1 MFSSARSRPE
11 RLSAVKLVVQMPA
24 LNEEKTLV
32 QVIRGIPRDIPG
44 IDATQVVV
52 VDDGSTDRT
61 GELARAEGAVVV
73 RHESPRGVGAAFR
86 SGIQKSTELDAD
98 IIVTIDSDGQFN
110 PADIPTLIEPI
121 LDGRADFVTASRFK
135 DKRLIP
141 EMPGLKKWGNDM
153 IARWVSSMTGQRF
166 HDVSCGFRAYSKDAY
181 LRLVLTGDFTY
192 THEVFLALAFAR
204 VPIAE
209 VPIQVRGV
217 REHGASR
224 VASNL
229 FHYGRQTALIILRTY
244 RDYRPLRFFAH
255 LAAYAGVVSL
265 GFFMFLMSVK
275 IRTGGFTPH
284 KWAGVAAIVFGG
296 AALLLLLVGVV
307 AEMLDRARITQEEA
321 LFRIRRLEGEVRTL
335 REQRAKHA
343 AQTGSDT

>member
-1 MFSSARSRPE
+1 M
-11 RLSAVKLVVQMPA
+11 KLVVQMPA
-24 LNEEKTLV
+24 LNEEKTIA
-32 QVIRGIPRDIPG
+32 QVMLGIPRDIPG
-44 IDATQVVV
+44 IHETQVVV

-61 GELARAEGAVVV
+61 GELARAHGAVVV
-73 RHESPRGVGAAFR
+73 RHDTPRGVGAAFR
-86 SGIQKSTELDAD
+86 SGIQKSTELGAD

-110 PADIPTLIEPI
+110 PSDIPTLLQPI

-135 DKRLIP
+135 DKDLAP
-141 EMPGLKKWGNDM
+141 DMPGLKKWGNDM

-209 VPIQVRGV
+209 VPIKVRGV
-217 REHGASR
+217 REHGDSR

-229 FHYGRQTALIILRTY
+229 FHYGRQTAMIILRTY
-244 RDYRPLRFFAH
+244 RDYRPLRFFTH
-255 LAAYAGVVSL
+255 LAAYIGLASL
-265 GFFMFLMSVK
+265 GFFSFLMWVR

-284 KWAGVAAIVFGG
+284 KWAGAVAVVLGG
-296 AALLLLLVGVV
+296 AALLILLVGIV

-321 LFRIRRLEGEVRTL
+321 LFRIRRLEGEVRSL
-335 REQRAKHA
+335 RERRRTETPGAPPPPA
-343 AQTGSDT
+343 